1 MHPLSSA
8 VEALMR
14 DVAETIVLPRYRTLA
29 AHEIEEKSPGDLVT
43 VADRESELALNA
55 GLARILPEA
64 RMVGEEAAAA
74 DPSVLEGLDK
84 GIAWII
90 DPIDGTGNFAAG
102 RPHFAIM
109 VALVAEGE
117 TQAGWIYD
125 PLRRRMCHAV
135 AGGGA
140 WIDGERVHARSSG
153 TAQPI
158 AAIAT
163 RFMEPGE
170 REAMI
175 AKLAGKM
182 TLADIPNCA
191 GEQYPRLVLGEND
204 VALFKRT
211 LPWDH
216 AAGALFVE
224 EAGGK
229 VARLDG
235 SPYRIW
241 DGRTGLLGAGSAEAW
256 DVAARILGQ
265 RAMTSG

>member
-1 MHPLSSA
+1 MTDGLDSA
-8 VEALMR
+8 VTTLMR
-14 DVAETIVLPRYRTLA
+14 KVAEAVILPRYQSLSA
-29 AHEIEEKSPGDLVT
+29 GEIEEKSPGDLVT
-43 VADRESELALNA
+43 IADREAELALNA
-55 GLARILPEA
+55 GLAQILPDA
-64 RMVGEEAAAA
+64 RMVGEEAAAV
-74 DPSVLEGLDK
+74 DPAVLEGLDK

-109 VALVAEGE
+109 IALVAEGE

-125 PLRRRMCHAV
+125 PLRKRMCHAHL
-135 AGGGA
+135 GGGA
-140 WIDGERVHARSSG
+140 WVDGAQVHVRQSSMG
-153 TAQPI
+153 LPI

-170 REAMI
+170 REEML
-175 AKLAGKM
+175 AKLAGQM
-182 TLADIPNCA
+182 ILADIPNCA

-216 AAGALFVE
+216 AAGALFLA

-235 SPYRIW
+235 SPYQIW
-241 DGRTGLLGAGSAEAW
+241 DGQSGMIGARSAAVW
-256 DVAARILGQ
+256 DAAARALGL
-265 RAMTSG
+265 TE